1 MRGNHVAAPAVL
13 SSMPRPSL
21 LSLLR
26 HVAAIFTRRAT
37 GPAHEANARHA
48 CVSASARA
56 WSGRRGET
64 KRCTRRWWDAHSSHP
79 QRDLATKTQWLRKFV
94 ATSPAHSVL
103 EIGVH
108 GPVVR
113 EVVMR
118 RVLVLLFIAFFGRTA
133 AAGKLAGV
141 AMPESVTVEGKTLVL
156 NGIGIRKATIFNV
169 KVYVAGFYLETKSRS
184 ADEIIRS
191 EQVKRL
197 DMVLLRDVDRDDIVD
212 VWRKG
217 LKKNSADR
225 ASLKPRFD
233 QFAGWMSDL

>member
-1 MRGNHVAAPAVL
+1 
-13 SSMPRPSL
+13 
-21 LSLLR
+21 
-26 HVAAIFTRRAT
+26 
-37 GPAHEANARHA
+37 
-48 CVSASARA
+48 
-56 WSGRRGET
+56 
-64 KRCTRRWWDAHSSHP
+64 
-79 QRDLATKTQWLRKFV
+79 
-94 ATSPAHSVL
+94 
-103 EIGVH
+103 
-108 GPVVR
+108 
-113 EVVMR
+113 MR

-141 AMPESVTVEGKTLVL
+141 AMPESVTIEGKTLVL